1 MDDRDSRNR
10 IEELIQES
18 ITNPQMDVRY
28 AMIDALVDAVN
39 RDEGLYVKGVRTD
52 AVDDE
57 NWDLTITMS
66 ADDHGNRYLP
76 VYTDWNAVF
85 GSDKAEA
92 SFGSGEED
100 AAFDGDREEADHT
113 EGRKIYLDFL
123 LKYVLE
129 QSDLAG
135 IEINPNGNRCRL
147 SRGLLWRVFEEREAK
162 ENDQDFY
169 NRMIRRAIKFARE
182 FYPLEKTGEDGDF
195 TFSYLDRMHIL
206 NDMNMAVVNPAVMI
220 AGILYRIL
228 EQTDATLE
236 MIRWQFGD
244 RVARLIGEHLRHLEL
259 DEEARK
265 QQFISDL
272 EKADTEVKILA
283 LADTLALQRRIL
295 RDSRV
300 YPGKVWNPDDE
311 EQRAYVR
318 YLSGIQDSL
327 YDLQFDDA
335 AKYAYWELVDTFK
348 DLFVEFFYDRE
359 NEQMYQVCT
368 GETYMIARSNLQAV
382 RCSDPL
388 PENAVKVPRKYA
400 ERIERQMSIFDWDSK
415 LSIGLQKSDNDKKQY
430 KNRMK

>member
-1 MDDRDSRNR
+1 MGDRDSNSRNR

-28 AMIDALVDAVN
+28 AMIDALVDAIN
-39 RDEGLYVKGVRTD
+39 ADEGLYVKGVRSD
-52 AVDDE
+52 ASDDE
-57 NWDLTITMS
+57 NWDLTLTMT

-85 GSDKAEA
+85 GSDKADA
-92 SFGSGEED
+92 SFGSDKAD
-100 AAFDGDREEADHT
+100 ASFDGDMEEAVQT

-123 LKYVLE
+123 VKYVLE
-129 QSDLAG
+129 QPDLAG
-135 IEINPNGNRCRL
+135 MEINPNGDRCRL
-147 SRGLLWRVFEEREAK
+147 SRGLLWRVFEKRKAK

-169 NRMIRRAIKFARE
+169 NRMIREALKFARE
-182 FYPLEKTGEDGDF
+182 FYPLEKIGEDGDF

-228 EQTDATLE
+228 EQTDATVD

-244 RVARLIGEHLRHLEL
+244 RVAKLVCFHLKHLEL

-272 EKADTEVKILA
+272 EKAETEVKILT

-300 YPGKVWNPDDE
+300 YEGKVWNPDDE
-311 EQRAYVR
+311 EQREYVR
-318 YLSGIQDSL
+318 YLSGIQDAL

-335 AKYAYWELVDTFK
+335 AMYAYWELVDTFK

-359 NEQMYQVCT
+359 NEQMFQVCT
-368 GETYMIARSNLQAV
+368 GETIVIARSNLQALPFSGPVPEDAV
-382 RCSDPL
+382 RVS
-388 PENAVKVPRKYA
+388 RKYA
-400 ERIERQMSIFDWDSK
+400 ERIE
-415 LSIGLQKSDNDKKQY
+415 DNWAEKQDQEHE
-430 KNRMK
+430 